1 MDDPISSADELETAV
16 ATVNQLLQLF
26 RGIHMQCHKLCS
38 NSPELLQ
45 QFSEDK
51 ISVVKEETEVLGVQ
65 WNSARQPQ
73 HQDFPVITAKNKELL
88 SKISGIFDPLG
99 FHSPL
104 VSKGKQLMQKVWQMK
119 IDWNEILPQSLQSE
133 VSQWTAACKSSI
145 EVPRYLGKVQKVN
158 KT

>member
-51 ISVVKEETEVLGVQ
+51 ISIVKEETGPVCSMEH
-65 WNSARQPQ
+65 SARQLQ
-73 HQDFPVITAKNKELL
+73 HQDFPVITAKNKERTPI
-88 SKISGIFDPLG
+88 KGI
-99 FHSPL
+99 
-104 VSKGKQLMQKVWQMK
+104 W
-119 IDWNEILPQSLQSE
+119 
-133 VSQWTAACKSSI
+133 
-145 EVPRYLGKVQKVN
+145 YL
-158 KT
+158 